1 MAHDVFISYSSK
13 DKPTADAVCATL
25 ESRGIRCWI
34 APRDVVPGEEYAAA
48 LVNALR
54 EARLMVLV
62 FSSGA
67 NQSKHVLR
75 EVERAVSMGLPV
87 VPLRIEN
94 VRPSAAMEYY
104 IASRHWLDALTVP
117 LERHLVQ
124 LAETVKVLLARMP
137 AAESGAEATRAGAAG
152 APSGA
157 AEPAVK
163 PVPAST
169 EPELVGLPVSQA
181 TSAPKVAVE
190 AGDPAR
196 SGKALRVVAGVL
208 IAAAVVAAAVE
219 GIMKLNA
226 YTLAKS
232 ATEEE
237 AKLRMNPFPAGSHE
251 PCDSPRNTSALDSL
265 APTDPAEQYRLGG
278 QYESAESCYRA
289 VDWYRKSGDQ
299 GYAPAQRALA
309 YMFEQ
314 GMGVNRDMNQAFA
327 WYRKAADGGDAE
339 GEYKTGWSLDVD
351 SGDVD
356 STAMA
361 TAVEWYRKAAEQD
374 NHAAQMFVGF
384 AYATGKGAARD
395 DVEAYKWLS
404 LSNNWGYDTPATLA
418 ELESRMTKG
427 EISEAK
433 QRVEEWKK
441 AHGG

>member
-54 EARLMVLV
+54 QARLMVLV

-137 AAESGAEATRAGAAG
+137 VTDSGTEPTRAGAAD
-152 APSGA
+152 ATSGTTEA
-157 AEPAVK
+157 AVK

-169 EPELVGLPVSQA
+169 EAELVGVPVSQP
-181 TSAPKVAVE
+181 TTPTIAVE
-190 AGDPAR
+190 AGGPPR
-196 SGKALRVVAGVL
+196 SGKALRIVAGVL
-208 IAAAVVAAAVE
+208 IAAAAVAATFG

-226 YTLAKS
+226 YTRAKT

-237 AKLRMNPFPAGSHE
+237 AKLRMNPFPAGSHP
-251 PCDSPRNTSALDSL
+251 PCDSPQNTSALDSL

-278 QYESAESCYRA
+278 QYESAESCYHA
-289 VDWYRKSGDQ
+289 VDWYRKSADQ

-314 GMGVNRDMNQAFA
+314 GMGVNQDMNQAFA

-361 TAVEWYRKAAEQD
+361 TAVEWYRKSAEQN
-374 NHAAQMFVGF
+374 NHAAQMFLGF

-395 DVEAYKWLS
+395 DVQAYKWLT
-404 LSNNWGYDTPATLA
+404 LSNGRGYDTPATLA

-433 QRVEEWKK
+433 QKADEWMK

>member
-54 EARLMVLV
+54 ESRLMVLV

-67 NQSKHVLR
+67 NQPNHVLR

-137 AAESGAEATRAGAAG
+137 AAEAAG
-152 APSGA
+152 TGDAGGGGGA
-157 AEPAVK
+157 SEPVVK
-163 PVPAST
+163 PVPASVEPVLAT
-169 EPELVGLPVSQA
+169 EPVA
-181 TSAPKVAVE
+181 TSAPEARSTAEPGEPPRSGRTLRVAV
-190 AGDPAR
+190 
-196 SGKALRVVAGVL
+196 GVM
-208 IAAAVVAAAVE
+208 IAVVAIVAATG
-219 GIMKLNA
+219 GIMKLHA
-226 YTLAKS
+226 YTLAK
-232 ATEEE
+232 AAAGEE
-237 AKLRMNPFPAGSHE
+237 ANLRMNPFPAGSHP
-251 PCDSPRNTSALDSL
+251 PCDTPRNTSALDSL
-265 APTDPAEQYRLGG
+265 APTDPAGQYRLGG
-278 QYESAESCYRA
+278 EYESAESCYTA
-289 VDWYRKSGDQ
+289 VNWYRKSADQ
-299 GYAPAQRALA
+299 GYAPAQRALV
-309 YMFEQ
+309 YIYEQ
-314 GMGVNRDMNQAFA
+314 GVGVHKEMNQAFA

-339 GEYKTGWSLDVD
+339 GEYKTAWSLDVD

-361 TAVEWYRKAAEQD
+361 TAVE
-374 NHAAQMFVGF
+374 
-384 AYATGKGAARD
+384 
-395 DVEAYKWLS
+395 
-404 LSNNWGYDTPATLA
+404 
-418 ELESRMTKG
+418 
-427 EISEAK
+427 
-433 QRVEEWKK
+433 
-441 AHGG
+441 

>member
-54 EARLMVLV
+54 QARLMVLV

-137 AAESGAEATRAGAAG
+137 VTDSGTEPTRAGAAD
-152 APSGA
+152 ATSGTTEA
-157 AEPAVK
+157 AVK

-169 EPELVGLPVSQA
+169 EAELVGVPVSQP
-181 TSAPKVAVE
+181 TTPTIAVE
-190 AGDPAR
+190 AGGPPR
-196 SGKALRVVAGVL
+196 SGKALRIVAGVL
-208 IAAAVVAAAVE
+208 IAAAAVAATFG

-226 YTLAKS
+226 YTRAKT

-237 AKLRMNPFPAGSHE
+237 AKLRMNPFPAGSHP
-251 PCDSPRNTSALDSL
+251 PCDSPQNTSALDSL
-265 APTDPAEQYRLGG
+265 APIDPAEQYRLGG
-278 QYESAESCYRA
+278 QYESAESCYHA
-289 VDWYRKSGDQ
+289 VDWYRKSADQ

-314 GMGVNRDMNQAFA
+314 GMGVNQDMNQAFA

-361 TAVEWYRKAAEQD
+361 TAVEWYRKSAEQN
-374 NHAAQMFVGF
+374 NHAAQMFLGF

-395 DVEAYKWLS
+395 DVQAYKWLT
-404 LSNNWGYDTPATLA
+404 LSNGRGYDTPATLA

-433 QRVEEWKK
+433 QKADEWMK

>member
-54 EARLMVLV
+54 ESRLMVLV

-67 NQSKHVLR
+67 NESKHVLR

-117 LERHLVQ
+117 MERHLVQ

-137 AAESGAEATRAGAAG
+137 VADAGAEATRVDGAANTEDTT
-152 APSGA
+152 
-157 AEPAVK
+157 EPAVK

-169 EPELVGLPVSQA
+169 GLE
-181 TSAPKVAVE
+181 AVE
-190 AGDPAR
+190 VPVRPSATAKIPVEPDAAPR
-196 SGKALRVVAGVL
+196 SRKPLRVAAGVL
-208 IAAAVVAAAVE
+208 IALALVAAAT
-219 GIMKLNA
+219 GGTMQLHA
-226 YTLAKS
+226 YTLAKT
-232 ATEEE
+232 AAAEE
-237 AKLRMNPFPAGSHE
+237 AKLRMTPFPAGSHP
-251 PCDSPRNTSALDSL
+251 PCDTPRNTSALDSL
-265 APTDPAEQYRLGG
+265 LPTDPAAQYRLGG
-278 QYESAESCYRA
+278 QYESAESCSNA
-289 VDWYRKSGDQ
+289 ANWYRKSAEQ

-314 GMGVNRDMNQAFA
+314 GMGVDKDMNQAFA

-339 GEYKTGWSLDVD
+339 GEYRTGWSLDVD

-361 TAVEWYRKAAEQD
+361 TAVEWYRKAAEQN
-374 NHAAQMFVGF
+374 NHAAQMFMGF
-384 AYATGKGAARD
+384 AYATGKGVARD
-395 DVEAYKWLS
+395 DVEAYKWLT
-404 LSNNWGYDTPATLA
+404 LCNGWGYDTPATLA
-418 ELESRMTKG
+418 ELESRMTKA
-427 EISEAK
+427 EISAAK
-433 QRVEEWKK
+433 QQAEDWKK
-441 AHGG
+441 AHAG

>member
-54 EARLMVLV
+54 ESRLMVLV

-137 AAESGAEATRAGAAG
+137 VAEAGAEATRAAVAG
-152 APSGA
+152 DTSGMT
-157 AEPAVK
+157 EPAVK

-169 EPELVGLPVSQA
+169 EADVVEVPVRPA
-181 TSAPKVAVE
+181 TSAAKSAVE
-190 AGDPAR
+190 ADEPPR
-196 SGKALRVVAGVL
+196 SGKALRVAAGVL
-208 IAAAVVAAAVE
+208 IAVAAIGAATE
-219 GIMKLNA
+219 GIMKLHA
-226 YTLAKS
+226 YTLAKT

-237 AKLRMNPFPAGSHE
+237 AKLRMNPFPAGSHP
-251 PCDSPRNTSALDSL
+251 PCDTPRNTSALDSL
-265 APTDPAEQYRLGG
+265 APVDPAGQYRLGG
-278 QYESAESCYRA
+278 QYESAESCDNA
-289 VDWYRKSGDQ
+289 VNWYRKSADQ

-309 YMFEQ
+309 YMYEQ
-314 GMGVNRDMNQAFA
+314 GMGAHQDMNQAFA

-356 STAMA
+356 GTAMA

-384 AYATGKGAARD
+384 AYATGKGEARD
-395 DVEAYKWLS
+395 DVEAYKWLT
-404 LSNNWGYDTPATLA
+404 LSNGWGYDTPATLA

-441 AHGG
+441 GHGE

>member
-54 EARLMVLV
+54 QARLMVLV

-137 AAESGAEATRAGAAG
+137 VTDSGTEATRAGADDAT
-152 APSGA
+152 SGTTEA
-157 AEPAVK
+157 AVK

-169 EPELVGLPVSQA
+169 EAELVGVPVSQP
-181 TSAPKVAVE
+181 TTPTIAVE
-190 AGDPAR
+190 AGGPPR
-196 SGKALRVVAGVL
+196 SGKALRIVAGVL
-208 IAAAVVAAAVE
+208 IAAAAVAATFG

-226 YTLAKS
+226 YTRAKT

-237 AKLRMNPFPAGSHE
+237 AKLRMNPFPAGSHP
-251 PCDSPRNTSALDSL
+251 PCDSPQNTSALDSL

-278 QYESAESCYRA
+278 QYESAESCYHA
-289 VDWYRKSGDQ
+289 VDWYRKSADQ

-314 GMGVNRDMNQAFA
+314 GMGVNQDMNQAFA

-361 TAVEWYRKAAEQD
+361 TAVEWYRKSAEQN
-374 NHAAQMFVGF
+374 NHAAQMFLGF

-395 DVEAYKWLS
+395 DVQAYKWLT
-404 LSNNWGYDTPATLA
+404 LSNGRGYDTPATLA

-433 QRVEEWKK
+433 QKADEWMK

>member
-54 EARLMVLV
+54 EARIMVLV

-137 AAESGAEATRAGAAG
+137 VASGEEATRADVAG
-152 APSGA
+152 DTSGTTEA
-157 AEPAVK
+157 AVK

-169 EPELVGLPVSQA
+169 EAELVGVSVSQA
-181 TSAPKVAVE
+181 TAAPKIAVE
-190 AGDPAR
+190 ANEPPQ
-196 SGKALRVVAGVL
+196 SGKGLRVVVGVV
-208 IAAAVVAAAVE
+208 IAAAAVAVTVG

-226 YTLAKS
+226 YTLAKT

-237 AKLRMNPFPAGSHE
+237 AKLRMNPFPAGSHP
-251 PCDSPRNTSALDSL
+251 PCDSPRNTSALDTL

-278 QYESAESCYRA
+278 QYESAASCYHA
-289 VDWYRKSGDQ
+289 ADWYRKSADQ
-299 GYAPAQRALA
+299 GYASAQRALA
-309 YMFEQ
+309 YMYEQ

-339 GEYKTGWSLDVD
+339 GEYRTGWSLDVD

-361 TAVEWYRKAAEQD
+361 TAVEWYRKAAEQN
-374 NHAAQMFVGF
+374 NHAAQMFMGF

-395 DVEAYKWLS
+395 DVEAYKWLT
-404 LSNNWGYDTPATLA
+404 LSNGWGYDTPATLA

-427 EISEAK
+427 EISDAK
-433 QRVEEWKK
+433 QRVEDWKK
-441 AHGG
+441 GHGG